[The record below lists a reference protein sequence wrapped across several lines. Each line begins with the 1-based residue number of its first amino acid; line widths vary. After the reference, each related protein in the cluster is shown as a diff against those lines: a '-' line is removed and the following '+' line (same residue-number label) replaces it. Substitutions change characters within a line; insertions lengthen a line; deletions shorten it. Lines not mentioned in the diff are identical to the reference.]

1 MAGAA
6 LKKPEVWKNVAIA
19 SRFLILAE
27 TRYNVDELEI
37 LRVVWSI
44 EPSPQQFT
52 EFTSHSVTYVLK
64 HNRAKK

>member
-6 LKKPEVWKNVAIA
+6 LKKPEGWKSVAIA

-27 TRYNVDELEI
+27 MRYNVDELEV

-52 EFTSHSVTYVLK
+52 AVTNHSFT
-64 HNRAKK
+64 